1 MPELRREE
9 VAERDT
15 NNVKKGQAAKL
26 PGTVALFALR
36 V

>member
-15 NNVKKGQAAKL
+15 NNVKKGQAANL
-26 PGTVALFALR
+26 PGTVALLGLR
-36 V
+36 M